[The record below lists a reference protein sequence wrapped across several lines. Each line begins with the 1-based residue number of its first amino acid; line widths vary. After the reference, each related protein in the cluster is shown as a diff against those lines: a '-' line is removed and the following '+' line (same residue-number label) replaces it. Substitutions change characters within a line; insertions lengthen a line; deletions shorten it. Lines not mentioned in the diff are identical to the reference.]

1 MNSAGP
7 NDYWPS
13 MIRQICNVNKW
24 SQWTFASE
32 VGSSQETVS
41 RWERGVVTP
50 SRAKQARIE
59 RIAEQLQ
66 LSSIN
71 GIAAIVRLS
80 PYPTLLCDSRD
91 NVVAASASS
100 GLREGEPVVL
110 QTPVDQ
116 RAHFK
121 TFIRSLGTD
130 GFWAEP
136 GQSRL
141 YQFQRPTGEV
151 LSAVLVSINVR
162 GDMYGF
168 VQATPPLV
176 K

>member
-1 MNSAGP
+1 MTSAGP
-7 NDYWPS
+7 DDGWPS
-13 MIRQICNVNKW
+13 MIRHIRDANKW

-59 RIAEQLQ
+59 KIAEQVQ
-66 LSSIN
+66 HSSLN

-91 NVVAASASS
+91 SVVAASASS
-100 GLREGEPVVL
+100 GLKEGVPVVQ

-116 RAHFK
+116 RAYYKAFMQ
-121 TFIRSLGTD
+121 SLSTG
-130 GFWAEP
+130 GFWSEP

-141 YQFQRPTGEV
+141 YQFLRPTGEV
-151 LSAVLVSINVR
+151 LSAVLVSIHVR
-162 GDMYGF
+162 GDMYAF
-168 VQATPPLV
+168 VQATLPLV